1 MLRMRITTMA
11 LVLALA
17 AVACSDEV
25 GGREA
30 RLQRASQG
38 LCDAQ
43 VHAFEANVR
52 RAAAV
57 FDAESHAFLHELA
70 ADLEDIDRAA
80 AANLL
85 EAKQRVER
93 ALVDPI
99 RSDPQE
105 VILLLAG
112 LQRALGEAAEAT
124 GLPAPLCRNG
134 AS

>member
-1 MLRMRITTMA
+1 MLRMRITTTL

-17 AVACSDEV
+17 GSACSDDAA
-25 GGREA
+25 GGEA
-30 RLQRASQG
+30 GLQRASQG

-57 FDAESHAFLHELA
+57 FNAESHAYLHELA
-70 ADLEDIDRAA
+70 ADLEDTDRAA

-93 ALVDPI
+93 ALEDAT

-105 VILLLAG
+105 VILLIAA
-112 LQRALGEAAEAT
+112 LQRALGQAAEAA